1 MIFKNYLW
9 FFPFCSFALGYFF
22 IYYCV
27 RTEKIETPHVIGKS
41 IHEAIL
47 ELTQAN
53 LNARIISEKDD
64 FDLPA
69 GTIIS
74 QRPAAK
80 QYLKPYQSIFLV
92 TTRKPNHFFAPPCL
106 LQEKTEIEKKLL
118 NQGIRP
124 QFYSLASNYP
134 LNTCIGQF
142 PLENEPLENK
152 NMVIYIADE
161 YNHPIIWPD
170 FRNHTYKEIKDF
182 LESHTITARITTNTM
197 RNESEIPDDARII
210 NQHPK
215 PGSLCVV
222 TSKQKPYIQ
231 FHIDT

>member
-1 MIFKNYLW
+1 MQFL
-9 FFPFCSFALGYFF
+9 LGYFF

-27 RTEKIETPHVIGKS
+27 RTEKIETPNVIGKS

-64 FDLPA
+64 FDLPE
-69 GTIIS
+69 GTIIN

-80 QYLKPYQSIFLV
+80 QYIKPYQSVFLV
-92 TTRKPNHFFAPPCL
+92 TTKKPQHFFAPPCL
-106 LQEKTEIEKKLL
+106 LQGKTEIEKKLL

-124 QFYSLASNYP
+124 QFYPLASNYP
-134 LNTCIGQF
+134 INKCIGQF
-142 PLENEPLENK
+142 PLENEALENK
-152 NMVIYIADE
+152 NMIIYIADE
-161 YNHPIIWPD
+161 NNHPIIWPD
-170 FRNHTYKEIKDF
+170 FNAHTYKEIKIF
-182 LESHTITARITTNTM
+182 LENHTMSARITTNTM
-197 RNESEIPDDARII
+197 RNELDLPDDALII

-231 FHIDT
+231 FHIDD